1 MSDIN
6 KIIIFDQQIP
16 SSSGVTDHTLLSN
29 IGVKTHTT
37 LDSEVDANT
46 AKTGITETQAS
57 DIIANNAKV
66 SYDDTDVL
74 KDADTLSLV
83 TGTNKLMTQ
92 YDVAGLGG
100 GDMLKSTYDTN
111 SNNIVDDS
119 EKLGGQLPSYYAPQS
134 GVTQNTID
142 IGTNVTDILSVSANT
157 ITNAGDISSVS
168 ADTITNSTDISTNAS
183 DISSVSADT
192 ITNNAKTGITETQAS
207 DIIANNAKVG
217 ISTQQASDITD
228 NNTKISYTDA
238 SAVALNTA
246 KTGITE
252 TQASDILV
260 NNAKTGI
267 TETQASDI
275 ITNNAK
281 VGITTQQASDI
292 VTNNAK
298 TGITATQASD
308 IIDNN
313 AKVSYTDSAAVALNT
328 TKTGITATQASDII
342 TNNSK
347 TGITETQASNII
359 TNNAKTGITETQA
372 SDIILNNA
380 KVTYDDAIIVAN
392 TASGLDSHSGDT
404 NIHYT
409 QGSISI
415 TESQISD
422 LQDYSLTG
430 HTHVIADITDFTD
443 NSTEWDIAYNDSVTG
458 MTVTGTTSKTITLFQ
473 QDGGLIQANFTDEV
487 GVGAGNDYVT
497 SGDFNTSTGDV
508 TLTRLSG
515 GTVVYNLDGR
525 YSTGSTSNTDDFV
538 TGATFN
544 IGDGVLEFTTQSGST
559 FNVDL
564 DGRYITSETDSQI
577 LSWDGTPNELT
588 ISNGNTVAITGFSE
602 NGHTHLE
609 ADITDLQDYSLQANL
624 VTHSGDTSIHFTEGS
639 ISITESQI
647 SDLGTYLTGYTE
659 TDPVFVA
666 SQANNIT
673 GTDITNLSNLS
684 GTNTGDQDLSGY
696 ALTGHTHTA
705 SDVTDFDTEVSNN
718 TDVVANIAKTGITE
732 TQASDIIS
740 NNAKVTDL
748 VHPLVETAVPVGAL
762 FTDTV
767 YNDTA
772 IQAEVD
778 LNTVKTGITETQ
790 SSDII
795 LNNAKTG
802 ITETQA
808 SDILANNAK
817 VTYDDAII
825 VANTASGLDSHSGD
839 TTIHFTEGSI
849 SITESQ
855 VSDLKDYS
863 LQTDLVTHSGDTS
876 IHFTQGSISITESQ
890 ISDLQDYSLTG
901 HTHLIADITDFTD
914 NSTEWDIAYD
924 DSITGMTVTG
934 TGTKTI
940 TLEQRDGGTVT
951 ANFTD
956 ISGGGAGSG
965 DVVTGM
971 TFNTSDGVL
980 TLTTLSGVTITED
993 LDDRY
998 PLETTFD
1005 AHTGDTTNPHVVT
1018 QTQVGLSNVDN
1029 TSDADK
1035 PVSTATQTA
1044 LDLKTDDTQFVIHTG
1059 DTANPHSVTQT
1070 QVGLSDVDNTSDANK
1085 PVSTATQ
1092 TALDLK
1098 TDDTQFVIHTGD
1110 TANPHTVT
1118 ATQVGL
1124 GNVDDTSDADKPIS
1138 TATQTALDTK
1148 ALQADLVTHSGDT
1161 NIHYTQGS
1169 ISITESQIS
1178 DLQDYSLTGHT
1189 HTASDVTDFDTEV
1202 SNNTDVVANTAK
1214 TGITTTQASD
1224 IILNNAK
1231 TGITETQASDILA
1244 NNAKVTDLVHPLV
1257 ETAVPSGAVFTDTVY
1272 DDTTI
1277 QAEVDLNTAKTG
1289 ITETQASDI
1298 LLNNA
1303 KVGISTQQAS
1313 DIVTNNAKTG
1323 ITETQASDILI
1334 NNAKTGITE
1343 TQASDIITNNA
1354 KVTDLVHP
1362 LVEEAVPSG
1371 ALFTDTLYNDTAIQ
1385 AEVDL
1390 NTAKTG
1396 ITATQSAD
1404 ILANNAKV
1412 TDLVHPL
1419 VETAVPIGA
1428 VFTDTDSL
1436 SGLTDTNITTPTD
1449 DQVLTWDTATSKW
1462 IPQSVSGATATYEY
1476 SGTSIVPTQV
1486 GGYAVND
1493 NYSFIGGGQD
1503 NTNSDSFGWSVIS
1516 GGQDNTATDSHTF
1529 IGGGWT
1535 NSATNIYAVVA
1546 GGRENIA
1553 SGTHS
1558 FIGGGW
1564 TNATSGHYGN
1574 ISGGF
1579 SNIVT
1584 GDYGTVLGG
1593 HSMEANSFGEIVG
1606 GLYGT
1611 IISGNTTT
1619 FVGTDRLFVL
1629 GNGTSV
1635 GSRSNAFTILK
1646 NGLATLPSV
1655 TNLLISGN
1663 TKSIITKEYG
1673 DANYL
1678 GNMLKSIYD
1687 TNDSG
1692 IVDNAETVNSLT
1704 VETAVPSGALFTD
1717 TVYND
1722 TAIQAEVDLNTAKTG
1737 ITATQASDILT
1748 NNAKVTDLVHPLVET
1763 AVPVGALFTDT
1774 IYDDTSFNT
1783 HTGDTL
1789 NPHAVSLEQARAQAN
1804 ILSGDIDF
1812 NNNNINNLTDLN
1824 FTNGGPIN
1832 WNTKYH
1838 TINVPTGDGSIN
1850 KVGLD
1855 TMFDV
1860 HNATGGTLLKGT
1872 VVYPNGTSTLG
1883 VSNVSKAIADTHVTI
1898 SSQLGVIAHDIL
1910 DGDDGH
1916 VMVQGVLDPINT
1928 TGFTEGPIYLSATIA
1943 GTLTSVKPL
1952 YPNYEVLI
1960 GVVDSVGISGVTTID
1975 IAFNLQNTLS
1985 NFWNGTFRESFEF
1998 KVSVSGAT
2006 ITGTFTPKN
2015 GNVDTTMIL
2024 SDGFSLL
2031 DTSPGA
2037 TVELIAG
2044 TDTIP
2049 QMNYVYIPQSTKVLT
2064 VSTSGFP
2071 ATEHI
2076 RVAEVFLQ
2084 SAANTLSLGA
2094 LKNHNF
2100 NDHIQGSD
2108 NQGHLTHITERLR
2121 TLHAT
2126 WDSGTEGS
2134 AIGLPANL
2142 YVQVTGGVVYQ
2153 LHKQQFPS
2161 SSMPTDD
2168 IHIINDFTTPYL
2180 TLTDLK
2186 GITSDALGTSLGD
2199 SSFSLVIWGVANK
2212 TGERSHIMCNLPIG
2226 TYSKNTPE
2234 LAISDSLGNSVYTI
2248 PRAFRGTG
2256 FLIARFTFKI
2266 NNTVWTLEDTED
2278 LRGKSPNTSAGGI
2291 SGGGSLITS
2300 FLGLLDTPTSFAGQG
2315 GTTVKVNSTED
2326 ALEFVPF
2333 TGLTIDDIGVTVQG
2347 YNVDTVIDSAYVHTD
2362 NNFTTIYKNEV
2373 DVNTAKTGITITQA
2387 SDIIVNNAKTGI
2399 TETQASDILVNNAKT
2414 GITITQASDI
2424 IVNNAKTGI
2433 TITQASDIIVN
2444 NAKTGITETQ
2454 ASDIISNNA
2463 KVTDLVH
2470 PLVETAVPVGA
2481 LFTDTDS
2488 LSGLTDTT
2496 IGVTPTDNQ
2505 VLSWD
2510 TATGKWIPQIV
2521 AGGGDVAKVGTPLN
2535 NEIGVWTGDGTLEG
2549 ISGFTMDSS
2558 VPSVRALDIGVDDTV
2573 NGVVNIYG
2581 STTNVGGLLRLY
2593 NGANADSDDDSY
2605 TIKAGLNILEIGGS
2619 NTSVFFKYNSPTQ
2632 KITLESDTIGFTTY
2646 GGGTISGTTTYLAG
2660 FETDGSIVEV
2670 PLPLLVNE
2678 TTPKLGA
2685 ELDAQDNT
2693 IGFTLQEQTGVTT
2706 TTNINWTLGNKAKFT
2721 FGAGNETLT
2730 FTAPSKP
2737 TSLLLL
2743 IVQDVTGSRT
2753 ITWPTIKWLGG
2764 TAPTL
2769 STLEANHDMVA
2780 LFYDGTNY
2788 YGSAGIGFF

>member
-696 ALTGHTHTA
+696 A
-705 SDVTDFDTEVSNN
+705 
-718 TDVVANIAKTGITE
+718 
-732 TQASDIIS
+732 
-740 NNAKVTDL
+740 
-748 VHPLVETAVPVGAL
+748 
-762 FTDTV
+762 
-767 YNDTA
+767 
-772 IQAEVD
+772 
-778 LNTVKTGITETQ
+778 
-790 SSDII
+790 
-795 LNNAKTG
+795 
-802 ITETQA
+802 
-808 SDILANNAK
+808 
-817 VTYDDAII
+817 
-825 VANTASGLDSHSGD
+825 
-839 TTIHFTEGSI
+839 
-849 SITESQ
+849 
-855 VSDLKDYS
+855 
-863 LQTDLVTHSGDTS
+863 
-876 IHFTQGSISITESQ
+876 
-890 ISDLQDYSLTG
+890 
-901 HTHLIADITDFTD
+901 
-914 NSTEWDIAYD
+914 
-924 DSITGMTVTG
+924 
-934 TGTKTI
+934 
-940 TLEQRDGGTVT
+940 
-951 ANFTD
+951 
-956 ISGGGAGSG
+956 
-965 DVVTGM
+965 
-971 TFNTSDGVL
+971 
-980 TLTTLSGVTITED
+980 
-993 LDDRY
+993 
-998 PLETTFD
+998 
-1005 AHTGDTTNPHVVT
+1005 
-1018 QTQVGLSNVDN
+1018 
-1029 TSDADK
+1029 
-1035 PVSTATQTA
+1035 
-1044 LDLKTDDTQFVIHTG
+1044 
-1059 DTANPHSVTQT
+1059 
-1070 QVGLSDVDNTSDANK
+1070 
-1085 PVSTATQ
+1085 
-1092 TALDLK
+1092 
-1098 TDDTQFVIHTGD
+1098 
-1110 TANPHTVT
+1110 
-1118 ATQVGL
+1118 
-1124 GNVDDTSDADKPIS
+1124 
-1138 TATQTALDTK
+1138 
-1148 ALQADLVTHSGDT
+1148 
-1161 NIHYTQGS
+1161 
-1169 ISITESQIS
+1169 
-1178 DLQDYSLTGHT
+1178 LTGHT